1 MSNDTP
7 AASEADA
14 RVGLFRDPLADW
26 ANDDILLTRPARAV
40 LGARHMQ
47 GLRVLDWP
55 ELRQLF
61 GRYEAPA
68 NKHGQRDRGLGLA
81 SVGLAVMG
89 LMLAAFAPMAAG
101 FERWVGLAA
110 AVLTLGGAAL
120 TAFHW
125 LDHQSKARWLGN
137 RFWTERVR
145 GLYFQAIVNNLD
157 LVARAMTDNAAL
169 GEWKAVRARA
179 LEALPK
185 PDDVAAQI
193 GRLAGPV
200 EETDVWVVGDWT
212 KPAPPPEPSEG
223 LDILLPLLRSQ
234 RFDVQLAYVDRK
246 LSDSLRTPGRRS
258 ALVRRG
264 SDLLPSVA
272 VLAAA
277 AAGILMALGLTPA
290 DAFVKLALAVAA
302 SAAAVALALRV
313 INDSLLLSDDANR
326 YAWYSAAVM
335 RARNRFDAGDLGEK
349 LAALRDMETVAYRD
363 LREFVAAHW
372 RARYV
377 P

>member
-1 MSNDTP
+1 MSMTP
-7 AASEADA
+7 PPEVEIEA
-14 RVGLFRDPLADW
+14 RIGLFADPLADW
-26 ANDDILLTRPARAV
+26 ANDDILLTKPARAV
-40 LGARHMQ
+40 LGQRHLQ

-61 GRYEAPA
+61 ARYESPA
-68 NKHGQRDRGLGLA
+68 NKHARRDRGLGLI
-81 SVGLAVMG
+81 SVGMAVLGM
-89 LMLAAFAPMAAG
+89 MLAAFAPMAAG
-101 FERWVGLAA
+101 FERWLGLAA
-110 AVLTLGGAAL
+110 AALTLTGAGL

-125 LDHQSKARWLGN
+125 LDATSKARWLGN

-145 GLYFQAIVNNLD
+145 GLYFQAIVNNLE
-157 LVARAMTDNAAL
+157 LVAQAMIDNNAL
-169 GEWKAVRARA
+169 REWKAVRARA

-193 GRLAGPV
+193 ARLAGTV
-200 EETDVWVVGDWT
+200 EEADVWVDAAWT
-212 KPAPPPEPSEG
+212 KSAPPPEPSEG
-223 LDILLPLLRSQ
+223 LEVLLPLLRSQ

-258 ALVRRG
+258 EVVRKG
-264 SDLLPSVA
+264 SEILPAMA
-272 VLAAA
+272 VLSAA
-277 AAGILMALGLTPA
+277 AAGILMAVGLTPA
-290 DAFVKLALAVAA
+290 DVFVRLALAVAA
-302 SAAAVALALRV
+302 SSAAVALALRV
-313 INDSLLLSDDANR
+313 INDSLLLSDDASR

-335 RARNRFDAGDLGEK
+335 RARGRFDAGDLGEK

>member
-1 MSNDTP
+1 MSTDTP
-7 AASEADA
+7 ASAETEA
-14 RVGLFRDPLADW
+14 RIGMFQDPLADW
-26 ANDDILLTRPARAV
+26 TNDDILLTKPARAV
-40 LGARHMQ
+40 LGARHLQ

-61 GRYEAPA
+61 AKYEAPA
-68 NKHGQRDRGLGLA
+68 NRHGARDRGLGLI
-81 SVGLAVMG
+81 SVGLAVLG
-89 LMLAAFAPMAAG
+89 LSLAAFAPLAVG
-101 FERWVGLAA
+101 VEQWVGLAA
-110 AVLTLGGAAL
+110 AVLTVSGAGL

-125 LDHQSKARWLGN
+125 LDHHSKARWLGN

-157 LVARAMTDNAAL
+157 LVARAMGDNTAL
-169 GEWKAVRARA
+169 GEWKSVRARA
-179 LEALPK
+179 LAALPK
-185 PDDVAAQI
+185 PDDLTAQI
-193 GRLAGPV
+193 ARLAGTI
-200 EETDVWVVGDWT
+200 EEADVWVVPEWS
-212 KPAPPPEPSEG
+212 KSAPPPQPSEG

-246 LSDSLRTPGRRS
+246 LSDSLRAPGRRS
-258 ALVRRG
+258 QVVRRG
-264 SDLLPSVA
+264 SEFLPAVA

-277 AAGILMALGLTPA
+277 AAGILMAAGLSPA
-290 DAFVKLALAVAA
+290 DAGVKLALALAA
-302 SAAAVALALRV
+302 TATAVALALRL
-313 INDSLLLSDDANR
+313 INDGLLLSDDASR
-326 YAWYSAAVM
+326 YAWYSAAVL

>member
-1 MSNDTP
+1 MSTDTP
-7 AASEADA
+7 APPEAEA
-14 RVGLFRDPLADW
+14 RIGLFQDPLADW
-26 ANDDILLTRPARAV
+26 TNDDILLTRPARAV
-40 LGARHMQ
+40 LGARHLQ

-61 GRYEAPA
+61 AKYETPA
-68 NKHGQRDRGLGLA
+68 NKHGRRDRGLGLL
-81 SVGLAVMG
+81 SVGVAALG
-89 LMLAAFAPMAAG
+89 LMLAAFAPLAVG
-101 FERWVGLAA
+101 FERWVGLVA
-110 AVLTLGGAAL
+110 AVLTLSGAGM

-125 LDHQSKARWLGN
+125 LDAQSKARWLGN

-157 LVARAMTDNAAL
+157 LVARAMVDNTAL
-169 GEWKAVRARA
+169 GEWKAVRAEA
-179 LEALPK
+179 LAALPK
-185 PDDVAAQI
+185 PADVAAQI
-193 GRLAGPV
+193 GKLAGVV
-200 EETDVWVVGDWT
+200 EEADVWVAPAWA
-212 KPAPPPEPSEG
+212 KPGPPPEPSEG

-258 ALVRRG
+258 ELVRHG
-264 SDLLPSVA
+264 SEFLPSIA

-277 AAGILMALGLTPA
+277 LAGILMAFGLTPA
-290 DAFVKLALAVAA
+290 DNFVRLALAVAA
-302 SAAAVALALRV
+302 SSTATALALRV
-313 INDSLLLSDDANR
+313 INDSLLLSDDASR
-326 YAWYSAAVM
+326 YAWYSAAVL

>member
-7 AASEADA
+7 AAPETDA
-14 RVGLFRDPLADW
+14 RGGLFRDPLADW

-68 NKHGQRDRGLGLA
+68 NRHGQRDRRLGLA
-81 SVGLAVMG
+81 SVGMAVVG
-89 LMLAAFAPMAAG
+89 LMLAAFAPMASG
-101 FERWVGLAA
+101 FERWVGLVA
-110 AVLTLGGAAL
+110 AVLTLSGAAM
-120 TAFHW
+120 TAVHW
-125 LDHQSKARWLGN
+125 LDHRSKARWLGN

-185 PDDVAAQI
+185 PDDMAAQI

-200 EETDVWVVGDWT
+200 EEADVWVLADWS
-212 KPAPPPEPSEG
+212 KPVPPPEPSEG

-264 SDLLPSVA
+264 SDLLPSLA

-277 AAGILMALGLTPA
+277 AAGIAMAVGLTPA
-290 DAFVKLALAVAA
+290 EVFVKLALAVAA
-302 SAAAVALALRV
+302 SATAVSLALRV
-313 INDSLLLSDDANR
+313 INDSLLLSDDASR

>member
-1 MSNDTP
+1 MSTDPP
-7 AASEADA
+7 ASPETEA
-14 RVGLFRDPLADW
+14 RVGMFQDPLADW
-26 ANDDILLTRPARAV
+26 TNDDILLTKPARAV
-40 LGARHMQ
+40 LGARHLQ

-61 GRYEAPA
+61 AKYEAPA
-68 NKHGQRDRGLGLA
+68 NRHGARDRGLGLI
-81 SVGLAVMG
+81 SVGLAVLG
-89 LMLAAFAPMAAG
+89 LSLAAFAPLAVGA
-101 FERWVGLAA
+101 ERWVGLAA
-110 AVLTLGGAAL
+110 AVLTVSGSAL

-125 LDHQSKARWLGN
+125 LDHHSKARWLGN

-157 LVARAMTDNAAL
+157 LVARAMSDNNAL
-169 GEWKAVRARA
+169 GEWKAVRASA
-179 LEALPK
+179 LAALPK
-185 PDDVAAQI
+185 PDDVTAQI
-193 GRLAGPV
+193 ARLAGPI
-200 EETDVWVVGDWT
+200 EEADVWVAPQWS
-212 KPAPPPEPSEG
+212 KPTPPPPPSEG

-246 LSDSLRTPGRRS
+246 LSDSLRTPGLRS
-258 ALVRRG
+258 QVVRRG
-264 SDLLPSVA
+264 SDVLPGVA

-277 AAGILMALGLTPA
+277 AGGILMAIGLTPA
-290 DAFVKLALAVAA
+290 DVPVALFLALAA
-302 SAAAVALALRV
+302 SATAMALALRV

>member
-1 MSNDTP
+1 MSMTP
-7 AASEADA
+7 PPEVETEA
-14 RVGLFRDPLADW
+14 RIGLFSDPLADW
-26 ANDDILLTRPARAV
+26 ANDDILMTKPARAV
-40 LGARHMQ
+40 LGQRHLQ

-61 GRYEAPA
+61 ARYETPA
-68 NKHGQRDRGLGLA
+68 NKHARRDRGLGLI
-81 SVGLAVMG
+81 SVTMAVLGM
-89 LMLAAFAPMAAG
+89 MLAAFAPMASG
-101 FERWVGLAA
+101 FERWLGLAA
-110 AVLTLGGAAL
+110 AALTLTGAGL

-125 LDHQSKARWLGN
+125 LDATSKARWLGN

-157 LVARAMTDNAAL
+157 LVARAMTDNDAL
-169 GEWKAVRARA
+169 REWKVVRAHA
-179 LEALPK
+179 LEQLPR

-193 GRLAGPV
+193 SKLAGTV
-200 EETDVWVVGDWT
+200 EEADVWVVPAWM
-212 KPAPPPEPSEG
+212 KSAPPPAPSEG
-223 LDILLPLLRSQ
+223 LDILVPLLRSQ

-258 ALVRRG
+258 EVVRRG
-264 SDLLPSVA
+264 SEVLPAVA

-290 DAFVKLALAVAA
+290 DAFVRLALAVAA

-313 INDSLLLSDDANR
+313 INDSMLLSEDASR
-326 YAWYSAAVM
+326 YAWYSAAVL
-335 RARNRFDAGDLGEK
+335 RARNRFDAGDMGEK

>member
-1 MSNDTP
+1 MSNDAP
-7 AASEADA
+7 GLAEADT
-14 RVGLFRDPLADW
+14 RIGLFNDPLADW
-26 ANDDILLTRPARAV
+26 TNDDILLTKPARAM
-40 LGARHMQ
+40 LGQRHLQ

-61 GRYEAPA
+61 GKYEAPA
-68 NKHGQRDRGLGLA
+68 NKHGRRDRGLGLA
-81 SVGLAVMG
+81 SVAMAVLG
-89 LMLAAFAPMAAG
+89 LMLAAFAPLALG
-101 FERWVGLAA
+101 VERWVGLTA
-110 AVLTLGGAAL
+110 AVLTLSGAAL

-157 LVARAMTDNAAL
+157 LVARAMTDNVAL
-169 GEWKAVRARA
+169 GEWKVVRARA

-185 PDDVAAQI
+185 PDDVAHQI
-193 GRLAGPV
+193 GKLAGTV
-200 EETDVWVVGDWT
+200 EETDVWVLPEWSHSQ
-212 KPAPPPEPSEG
+212 PPPPPSEG

-246 LSDSLRTPGRRS
+246 LSDSLRAPGRRS
-258 ALVRRG
+258 QLVSRG
-264 SDLLPSVA
+264 SEILPAMA

-277 AAGILMALGLTPA
+277 AAGILMATGVTLPNPW
-290 DAFVKLALAVAA
+290 VRLALATAA
-302 SAAAVALALRV
+302 SATAVALALRV
-313 INDSLLLSDDANR
+313 INDSLLLSDDASR

-335 RARNRFDAGDLGEK
+335 RARSRFDAGDLGEK

>member
-1 MSNDTP
+1 MTAP
-7 AASEADA
+7 PEAESEA
-14 RVGLFRDPLADW
+14 RIGMFQDPLADW
-26 ANDDILLTRPARAV
+26 ANDDILLTKPARAV
-40 LGARHMQ
+40 LGQRHLQ

-61 GRYEAPA
+61 SRYETPA
-68 NKHGQRDRGLGLA
+68 NLHARRDRGLGLI
-81 SVGLAVMG
+81 SVATAVLGMV
-89 LMLAAFAPMAAG
+89 LAAFTPLATG
-101 FERWVGLAA
+101 QERWLGLAA
-110 AVLTLGGAAL
+110 ALLTLTGAGL
-120 TAFHW
+120 TTFHW
-125 LDHQSKARWLGN
+125 LNRQSKARWLGN

-157 LVARAMTDNAAL
+157 LVARAMTDNVAL
-169 GEWKAVRARA
+169 MEWKAVRARA

-185 PDDVAAQI
+185 PDDVTAQI
-193 GRLAGPV
+193 ARLAGTID
-200 EETDVWVVGDWT
+200 ESDAWVLPEWT
-212 KPAPPPEPSEG
+212 KPTAPPQPSDG
-223 LDILLPLLRSQ
+223 LDVLLPLLRSQ

-246 LSDSLRTPGRRS
+246 LSDSLRTPRRRS
-258 ALVRRG
+258 EVVRRG
-264 SDLLPSVA
+264 SEVLPAVA

-290 DAFVKLALAVAA
+290 DAWVQLALAVTAG
-302 SAAAVALALRV
+302 SAAVALALRV
-313 INDSLLLSDDANR
+313 INDSLLLSDDASR
-326 YAWYSAAVM
+326 YAWYSAAVL

>member
-1 MSNDTP
+1 MSMTP
-7 AASEADA
+7 PPEVDPES
-14 RVGLFRDPLADW
+14 RIGLFADPLADW
-26 ANDDILLTRPARAV
+26 ANDDILLTKPARAM
-40 LGARHMQ
+40 LGQRHLQ

-61 GRYEAPA
+61 ARYETPA
-68 NKHGQRDRGLGLA
+68 NKHARRDRGLGLI
-81 SVGLAVMG
+81 SVAMAVVGM
-89 LMLAAFAPMAAG
+89 MLAAFAPMATG
-101 FERWVGLAA
+101 FERWLGLTA
-110 AVLTLGGAAL
+110 AVLTLTGAGL

-125 LDHQSKARWLGN
+125 LDRQSKARWLGN

-157 LVARAMTDNAAL
+157 LVARSMTDNNAL
-169 GEWKAVRARA
+169 REWKAVRANA
-179 LEALPK
+179 LESLPK
-185 PDDVAAQI
+185 PDDLTAQI
-193 GRLAGPV
+193 ARLAGTV
-200 EETDVWVVGDWT
+200 DEADVWVV
-212 KPAPPPEPSEG
+212 PAWARPTAPPEPSEG
-223 LDILLPLLRSQ
+223 LEVLLPLLRSQ

-258 ALVRRG
+258 EIVRKG
-264 SDLLPSVA
+264 SEVLPAVA

-277 AAGILMALGLTPA
+277 LAGVLMALGLTPA
-290 DAFVKLALAVAA
+290 DAFVRLTLAVAA

-313 INDSLLLSDDANR
+313 INDSMLLSDDASR
-326 YAWYSAAVM
+326 YAWYSAAVL
-335 RARNRFDAGDLGEK
+335 RARNRFDVGDMGEK
-349 LAALRDMETVAYRD
+349 LAALRDMEIVAYRD

>member
-7 AASEADA
+7 AASDAEA

-101 FERWVGLAA
+101 FERWVGLTA
-110 AVLTLGGAAL
+110 AVLTLSGAGM

-200 EETDVWVVGDWT
+200 EETDVWVVGDWS

-335 RARNRFDAGDLGEK
+335 RARNRFDAGDPGEK